1 LTAHDRVVALSE
13 QLTQVHQAM
22 RERLA
27 SLRQSVAGGG
37 NPVPWSLD
45 EHLRAH
51 CLGFCAAIHSHHTG
65 EDNQLLP
72 MLRAAEPGLAP
83 VIDNLVEDHALVAG
97 ILRRVHGLVDAEGSR
112 PDKDIL
118 IRELDGLTAILDSHF
133 GYEERRIAQAL
144 DRLGPRAR
152 TPDVFEPFGSGS

>member
-1 LTAHDRVVALSE
+1 MVALSE

-27 SLRQSVAGGG
+27 ALRQSVADGGG
-37 NPVPWSLD
+37 NPGPWSLD
-45 EHLRAH
+45 EELRAH
-51 CLGFCAAIHSHHTG
+51 CLGFCAAVHSHHTG

-83 VIDNLVEDHALVAG
+83 VIDNLVQDHALVTG
-97 ILRRVHGLVDAEGSR
+97 ILRRVRGLVEAGKPR
-112 PDKDIL
+112 PDQDTL
-118 IRELDGLTAILDSHF
+118 IRELDGLTAMLDSHF

-152 TPDVFEPFGSGS
+152 TADVFESFGPGS